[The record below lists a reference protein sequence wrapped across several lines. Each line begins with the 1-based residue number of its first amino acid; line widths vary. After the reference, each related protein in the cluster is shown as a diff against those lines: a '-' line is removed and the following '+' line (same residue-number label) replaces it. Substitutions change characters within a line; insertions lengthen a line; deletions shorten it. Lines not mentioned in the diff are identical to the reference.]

1 MDKSAILKLFSVILF
16 LVLLALYLIS
26 CGGGGSEGRE
36 VNRAPTASLIANPD
50 SGVAPVTVTFDATGC
65 SDPDSDTL
73 TFDWDFGD
81 GSTQSGGT
89 VVSHTYIIAG
99 SYTATV
105 TVSDGRGGMNS
116 DSVTIMITAPNQPPI
131 ATFTSSPTSGTA
143 PLRVTFDASSSSD
156 PDGYITSYSW
166 TFGDGSTGS
175 GVIANH
181 TYTSGG
187 TYTATLTVI
196 DDDGKPT
203 TSAEATIV
211 VNPPPPP
218 GPWKFVSIPDHL
230 NADIGDVSGLATWD
244 GGSNSTNTWHEN
256 AIDFVLDAVAAE
268 DPDFVLVAGDL
279 VNGHWDRDV
288 DGREIFGPVDTRAN
302 RALAI
307 NNAADVY
314 YSAWKDRFAARGLV
328 WHAAVGDHEIG
339 DNNWSAGSN
348 KSHLVPVWK
357 TAFARH
363 FTLDA
368 QGDNIYDERPVGTPY
383 EDTAYAFVRKNM
395 LVVTVD
401 VWYQEDPNV
410 RIAGTGSVTSAV
422 NGGQLTWLEN
432 VLTDAKSNYT
442 IDHIIVQGH
451 TPVLAPVRSQSSS
464 VLTMPGHENTQ
475 FWQTMVDHE
484 VDLYLAGEVH
494 HMTASNWE
502 GVEQVAHGGIMGYA
516 PNMNYLVVTVYE
528 DKMELE
534 LKWIDMTYYTNTTL
548 WQAGS
553 NRPREA
559 YTVDE
564 GTGFRT
570 AGTLTIDKSLGT
582 TEYKNRTGFFE
593 WYGTFPP

>member
-1 MDKSAILKLFSVILF
+1 MDKSAIPKLFSIILF

-36 VNRAPTASLIANPD
+36 INRAPTASLIANPD
-50 SGVAPVTVTFDATGC
+50 SGVAPVTVTFDA
-65 SDPDSDTL
+65 
-73 TFDWDFGD
+73 
-81 GSTQSGGT
+81 
-89 VVSHTYIIAG
+89 
-99 SYTATV
+99 
-105 TVSDGRGGMNS
+105 
-116 DSVTIMITAPNQPPI
+116 
-131 ATFTSSPTSGTA
+131 
-143 PLRVTFDASSSSD
+143 SSSND
-156 PDGYITSYSW
+156 PDGYITSYNW

-196 DDDGKPT
+196 DDDGEPT

-211 VNPPPPP
+211 VNPPP
-218 GPWKFVSIPDHL
+218 PWKFVSIPDHL

-279 VNGHWDRDV
+279 VMGHWDKDV
-288 DGREIFGPVDTRAN
+288 DGREIFGPVGARAN
-302 RALAI
+302 MALAI

-339 DNNWSAGSN
+339 DNNWLAGSN

-368 QGDNIYDERPVGTPY
+368 QGDNIYYERPVGTPY
-383 EDTAYAFVRKNM
+383 GDTAYAFVHKKM

-401 VWYQEDPNV
+401 VWYQENPDV
-410 RIAGTGSVTSAV
+410 SIAVTGSVTSAV
-422 NGGQLTWLEN
+422 TGGQLTWLEN
-432 VLTDAKSNYT
+432 VLTDVESNYT

-451 TPVLAPVRSQSSS
+451 TPVLAPVRWQNSSN
-464 VLTMPGHENTQ
+464 LTMPGHETTQ
-475 FWQTMVDHE
+475 FWQTMVDYG

-494 HMTASNWE
+494 DMTASNWG
-502 GVEQVAHGGIMGYA
+502 GVEQVAHGGIMGFA

-534 LKWIDMTYYTNTTL
+534 LKWIDMTYHTGTRL
-548 WQAGS
+548 WQTGS

-564 GTGFRT
+564 GTGFRA

-582 TEYKNRTGFFE
+582 TEYKNRTGFFD
-593 WYGTFPP
+593 WYGTFPQ